1 MFDLQ
6 LLLFMFVGG
15 FIGWITNKIAIKM
28 LFRPIK
34 PLNLGLFTLQGV
46 LPKRK
51 AEIAISIGETIEQQ
65 FVNKNEL
72 LNSLLDHK
80 TKQSILSS
88 METLLIQK
96 INQLVPPMF
105 LAMLGSGLNDLVHK
119 MLQDHG
125 DELIESMI
133 EKLQDSDDVMP
144 IKQMVTDKINA
155 LAINEF
161 EQLVLQIVKKE
172 LRHIEVVGLILGL
185 LIGFAQYGVSL
196 LG

>member
-51 AEIAISIGETIEQQ
+51 SEIAVSIGETIEQQ

-155 LAINEF
+155 LDIIEF

>member
-1 MFDLQ
+1 MLNLQ
-6 LLLFMFVGG
+6 LLLFMSVSG

-34 PLNLGLFTLQGV
+34 PIRLGFFTLQGV

-51 AEIAISIGETIEQQ
+51 DQIAVSIGETIEAQ

-72 LNSLLDHK
+72 LNSLLDEK

-88 METLLIQK
+88 IETILIEK

-105 LAMLGSGLNDLVHK
+105 LAMLGTGLQDLVHK
-119 MLQDHG
+119 MLLEHG
-125 DELIESMI
+125 DELIEAMI
-133 EKLQDSDDVMP
+133 TKLQSSDDVMP

-155 LAINEF
+155 LDVLSF
-161 EQLVLQIVKKE
+161 EKLVVAIVKKE
-172 LRHIEVVGLILGL
+172 LRHIEVVGLLLGL
-185 LIGFAQYGVSL
+185 LIGLAQFGISL

>member
-1 MFDLQ
+1 MLDLQ
-6 LLLFMFVGG
+6 LLLFMSVGG

-34 PLNLGLFTLQGV
+34 PVNLLFFTLQGV

-51 AEIAISIGETIEQQ
+51 SEIAVSIGETIEQQ

-72 LNSLLDHK
+72 LSSLLDSK
-80 TKQSILSS
+80 TKQRILSS
-88 METLLIQK
+88 METILILK

-105 LAMLGSGLNDLVHK
+105 LAMLGIGLNDLVHK

-133 EKLQDSDDVMP
+133 EKLQSSDDVMP

-155 LAINEF
+155 LDIIEF
-161 EQLVLQIVKKE
+161 EQLVIGIVKRE
-172 LRHIEVVGLILGL
+172 LRHIEVVGLVLGL
-185 LIGFAQYGVSL
+185 VIGVAQYGISL

>member
-1 MFDLQ
+1 MMDLQ
-6 LLLFMFVGG
+6 LLLFMSVGG

-34 PLNLGLFTLQGV
+34 PVNLLFFTLQGV

-51 AEIAISIGETIEQQ
+51 SEIAVSIGETIEQQ

-72 LNSLLDHK
+72 LSSLLDRK

-88 METLLIQK
+88 METILIQK

-105 LAMLGSGLNDLVHK
+105 LAMLGNGLNDLVRT

-133 EKLQDSDDVMP
+133 EKLQSSDDVMP

-155 LAINEF
+155 LDITEF
-161 EQLVLQIVKKE
+161 EQLVIGIVKRE
-172 LRHIEVVGLILGL
+172 LRHIEVVGLVLGL
-185 LIGFAQYGVSL
+185 VIGVAQYGISL

>member
-155 LAINEF
+155 LDIIEF

>member
-6 LLLFMFVGG
+6 LLLFMSVGG

-34 PLNLGLFTLQGV
+34 PIRLGFFTLQGV

-51 AEIAISIGETIEQQ
+51 SEIAVSIGETIEQQ

-72 LNSLLDHK
+72 LNSLLDNK
-80 TKQSILSS
+80 TKQSILTS
-88 METLLIQK
+88 MESLLVQK

-105 LAMLGSGLNDLVHK
+105 LAMLGGGLNDLVHK
-119 MLQDHG
+119 MLQEHG

-133 EKLQDSDDVMP
+133 QKLQDSDDVMP

-155 LAINEF
+155 LDILEF
-161 EQLVLQIVKKE
+161 EQLVIQIVKKE
-172 LRHIEVVGLILGL
+172 LRHIEIVGLLLGL
-185 LIGFAQYGVSL
+185 IIGLAQYSISL